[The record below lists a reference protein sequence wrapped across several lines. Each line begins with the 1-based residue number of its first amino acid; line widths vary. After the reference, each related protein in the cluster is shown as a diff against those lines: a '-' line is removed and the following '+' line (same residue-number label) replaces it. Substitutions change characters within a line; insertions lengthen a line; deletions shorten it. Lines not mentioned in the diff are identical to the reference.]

1 MTFQVDFLER
11 KQQVKRYVS
20 LVLAEERSLSKV
32 IPPVILVQRQ
42 NVLKAGTFLI
52 LYNLVEATAR
62 SAIEAIHDE
71 MITTRVSFEALLP
84 EVRREV
90 IRGFKRRSD
99 PETHKNL
106 KDIPVSL
113 VAAALDTE
121 HSFSGNVDARLLREL
136 SKLYGFSMHS
146 DTSKTRGGADLLTIK
161 TNRNDLA
168 HGHKTYEEVG
178 RAYTGRDILSLAIRS
193 THFMEAVVQ
202 NVNDYITNKLYLEP
216 PPAGD

>member
-1 MTFQVDFLER
+1 MMPFQVDFLER

-20 LVLAEERSLSKV
+20 LVLSEERSSKKSAASTMAAQKV
-32 IPPVILVQRQ
+32 

-62 SAIEAIHDE
+62 SAIDAIHDE
-71 MITTRVSFEALLP
+71 LVTTKVCFEDLLP
-84 EVRREV
+84 VVRREV
-90 IRGFKRRSD
+90 IRGFKKRSD

-106 KDIPVSL
+106 RDIPVSL

-121 HSFSGNVDARLLREL
+121 HSFSGNVDAKMLRGVA
-136 SKLYGFSMHS
+136 KLYGFSMNS
-146 DTSKTRGGADLLTIK
+146 DKTLTHDGADLLIIK

-178 RAYTGRDILSLAIRS
+178 RAYSGRQILVLAIRS
-193 THFMEAVVQ
+193 THFMDAMVQ
-202 NVNDYITNKLYLEP
+202 NVESYITGKRYLESTP
-216 PPAGD
+216 